1 MNTITQNK
9 KSNAPKLPLEGEI
22 DIMPYYANVIPYY
35 KYDNFSAANNDVVSL
50 IWLTKI
56 ELK

>member
-1 MNTITQNK
+1 M
-9 KSNAPKLPLEGEI
+9 